1 MGNFLGKLLEAILDF
16 IWQMFWKKGEKKN
29 RKKSLKQF
37 WKDHKAEE
45 KKKADD
51 LWALPFKEKVKRS
64 FSFMFW
70 LIFCGI
76 TIGVI
81 FGFLAVYAPVVF
93 KWVLLVIDGSW
104 ISELRE
110 PGSQW
115 R

>member
-1 MGNFLGKLLEAILDF
+1 
-16 IWQMFWKKGEKKN
+16 MFWKKGEKKN

-70 LIFCGI
+70 LIFWGI